1 MGLIIIMGLIL
12 LILIGLRIILNIDV
26 VTIKKL
32 AQNEKL
38 NKITDA
44 FPENIEICK
53 KICAMIGNKKVKI
66 EEDKT
71 SKTSLYLIVTNKISI
86 ANLKGNYTRIQ
97 TIAHECIHSM
107 QDKRILWANFI
118 FSNIFLI
125 YFILSIILTALGI
138 FKDIMLQVSILS
150 LMGLVY
156 YFIRSYLETD
166 AIIKARYLA
175 REYMK
180 YEKILKP
187 QEMQEILENYD
198 VLNKIGV
205 KAVNY
210 KLIVSVLL
218 KVLIYTLLS
227 YIIII
232 L

>member
-53 KICAMIGNKKVKI
+53 KICAMIGNKNVKI
-66 EEDKT
+66 EEDKN

>member
-1 MGLIIIMGLIL
+1 MSLIVIFILIL
-12 LILIGLRIILNIDV
+12 AILIGIRIILNIDML
-26 VTIKKL
+26 TIKEL
-32 AQNEKL
+32 AKNDKL

-53 KICAMIGNKKVKI
+53 KICSMIGNTKVKI
-66 EEDKT
+66 EEDKQ

-86 ANLKGNYTRIQ
+86 ANLKNSFTRIQ
-97 TIAHECIHSM
+97 TVAHECLHSM

-118 FSNIFLI
+118 CSNIYLI
-125 YFILSIILTALGI
+125 YFIIAILLTI
-138 FKDIMLQVSILS
+138 FGVYKDTMLQVCILI
-150 LMGLVY
+150 LMGFVC
-156 YFIRSYLETD
+156 YFLRSYLETD

-187 QEMQEILENYD
+187 DEMQEILGNYD
-198 VLNKIGV
+198 ILNKIGV

-210 KLIVSVLL
+210 KLLFSVLL
-218 KVLIYTLLS
+218 KVLIYTLIA
-227 YIIII
+227 YIFT

>member
-1 MGLIIIMGLIL
+1 MSLIIIMIL
-12 LILIGLRIILNIDV
+12 TLTILIGIRIILNIDMI
-26 VTIKKL
+26 TIKEL
-32 AQNEKL
+32 AKNEKL

-53 KICAMIGNKKVKI
+53 KICAMIGNTKVKI
-66 EEDKT
+66 EEDKQ

-86 ANLKGNYTRIQ
+86 ANLKNSFTRIQ
-97 TIAHECIHSM
+97 TVAHECLHSM

-118 FSNIFLI
+118 CSNIYLI
-125 YFILSIILTALGI
+125 YFIISIILTVLEV
-138 FKDIMLQVSILS
+138 FKDTMLQVNILV
-150 LMGLVY
+150 LMGFVC

-187 QEMQEILENYD
+187 EEMQEILGNYD
-198 VLNKIGV
+198 ILNKIGV

-210 KLIVSVLL
+210 KLLFSVLL
-218 KVLIYTLLS
+218 KVLIYALIA
-227 YIIII
+227 YIIT

>member
-38 NKITDA
+38 NRITDA

-66 EEDKT
+66 EEDKN

-125 YFILSIILTALGI
+125 YFILSIVFTALGI

-210 KLIVSVLL
+210 KLIFSVLL
-218 KVLIYTLLS
+218 KVLIYALLS

>member
-38 NKITDA
+38 NRITDA

-53 KICAMIGNKKVKI
+53 KICAMIGNKKVKM
-66 EEDKT
+66 EEDKN

-125 YFILSIILTALGI
+125 YFILSIVFTALGI

-227 YIIII
+227 YIIIV

>member
-1 MGLIIIMGLIL
+1 MSLIIIMIL
-12 LILIGLRIILNIDV
+12 TLTILIGIRIILNIDMI
-26 VTIKKL
+26 TIKEL
-32 AQNEKL
+32 AKNEKL

-53 KICAMIGNKKVKI
+53 KICAMIGNTKVKI
-66 EEDKT
+66 EEDKQ

-86 ANLKGNYTRIQ
+86 ANLKNSFTRIQ
-97 TIAHECIHSM
+97 TVAHECLHSM

-118 FSNIFLI
+118 CSNIYLI
-125 YFILSIILTALGI
+125 YFIISIILTVLGV
-138 FKDIMLQVSILS
+138 FKDTMLQVNILV
-150 LMGLVY
+150 LMGFVC

-187 QEMQEILENYD
+187 EEMQEILGNYD
-198 VLNKIGV
+198 ILNKIGV

-210 KLIVSVLL
+210 KLLFSVLL
-218 KVLIYTLLS
+218 KVLIYALIA
-227 YIIII
+227 YIIT

>member
-1 MGLIIIMGLIL
+1 MSLIIIMIL
-12 LILIGLRIILNIDV
+12 TLTILIGIRIMLNIDMI
-26 VTIKKL
+26 TIKEL
-32 AQNEKL
+32 AKNEKL

-53 KICAMIGNKKVKI
+53 KICAMIGNTKVKI
-66 EEDKT
+66 EEDKQ

-86 ANLKGNYTRIQ
+86 ANLKNSFTRIQ
-97 TIAHECIHSM
+97 TVAHECLHSM

-118 FSNIFLI
+118 CSNIYLI
-125 YFILSIILTALGI
+125 YFIISIILTVLEV
-138 FKDIMLQVSILS
+138 FKDTMLQVNILV
-150 LMGLVY
+150 LMGFVC

-187 QEMQEILENYD
+187 EEMQEILGNYD
-198 VLNKIGV
+198 ILNKIGV

-210 KLIVSVLL
+210 KLLFSVLL
-218 KVLIYTLLS
+218 KVLIYALIA
-227 YIIII
+227 YIIT

>member
-66 EEDKT
+66 EEDKN

>member
-1 MGLIIIMGLIL
+1 MSLIIIMIL
-12 LILIGLRIILNIDV
+12 TLTILIGIRIILNIDMI
-26 VTIKKL
+26 TIKEL
-32 AQNEKL
+32 AKNEKL

-53 KICAMIGNKKVKI
+53 KICAMIGNTKVKI
-66 EEDKT
+66 EEDKQ

-86 ANLKGNYTRIQ
+86 ANLKNSFTRIQ
-97 TIAHECIHSM
+97 TVAHECLHSM

-118 FSNIFLI
+118 CSNIYLI
-125 YFILSIILTALGI
+125 YFIISIILTVLEV
-138 FKDIMLQVSILS
+138 FKDTMLQVNILV
-150 LMGLVY
+150 LMGFVC

-187 QEMQEILENYD
+187 EEMQEILGNYD
-198 VLNKIGV
+198 ILNKIGV
-205 KAVNY
+205 KTVNY
-210 KLIVSVLL
+210 KLLFSVLL
-218 KVLIYTLLS
+218 KVLIYALIA
-227 YIIII
+227 YIIT

>member
-66 EEDKT
+66 EEDKN

-125 YFILSIILTALGI
+125 YFILSIVFTALGI

-227 YIIII
+227 YIIIV

>member
-66 EEDKT
+66 EEDKN

-187 QEMQEILENYD
+187 QEMQEILGNYD

>member
-1 MGLIIIMGLIL
+1 MSLIIIMIL
-12 LILIGLRIILNIDV
+12 TLTILIGIRIILNIDMI
-26 VTIKKL
+26 TIKEL
-32 AQNEKL
+32 AKNEKL

-53 KICAMIGNKKVKI
+53 KICAMIGNTKVKI
-66 EEDKT
+66 EEDKQ

-86 ANLKGNYTRIQ
+86 ANLKNSFTRIQ
-97 TIAHECIHSM
+97 TIAHECLHSM

-118 FSNIFLI
+118 CSNIYLI
-125 YFILSIILTALGI
+125 YFIISIILTVLGV
-138 FKDIMLQVSILS
+138 FKDTMLQVNILV
-150 LMGLVY
+150 LMGFVC

-187 QEMQEILENYD
+187 EEMQEILGNYD
-198 VLNKIGV
+198 ILNKIGV

-210 KLIVSVLL
+210 KLLFSVLL
-218 KVLIYTLLS
+218 KVLIYALIA
-227 YIIII
+227 YIIT

>member
-66 EEDKT
+66 EEDKN

-125 YFILSIILTALGI
+125 YFILSIVFTTLGI

-227 YIIII
+227 YIIIV

>member
-1 MGLIIIMGLIL
+1 MSLIIIMIL
-12 LILIGLRIILNIDV
+12 TLTILIGIRIILNIDMI
-26 VTIKKL
+26 TIKEL
-32 AQNEKL
+32 AKNEKL

-53 KICAMIGNKKVKI
+53 KICAMIGNTKVKI
-66 EEDKT
+66 EEDKQ

-86 ANLKGNYTRIQ
+86 ANLKNSFTRIQ
-97 TIAHECIHSM
+97 TVAHECLHSM

-118 FSNIFLI
+118 CSNIYLI
-125 YFILSIILTALGI
+125 YFIISIILTVLEV
-138 FKDIMLQVSILS
+138 FKDTMLQVNILV
-150 LMGLVY
+150 LMGFVC

-187 QEMQEILENYD
+187 EEMQEILGNYD
-198 VLNKIGV
+198 ILNKIGV
-205 KAVNY
+205 KEVNY
-210 KLIVSVLL
+210 KLLFSVLL
-218 KVLIYTLLS
+218 KVLIYALIA
-227 YIIII
+227 YIIT

>member
-1 MGLIIIMGLIL
+1 MSLIIIMIL
-12 LILIGLRIILNIDV
+12 TLTILIGIRIILNIDMI
-26 VTIKKL
+26 TIKEL
-32 AQNEKL
+32 AKNEKL

-53 KICAMIGNKKVKI
+53 KICAMIGNTKVKI
-66 EEDKT
+66 EEDKQ
-71 SKTSLYLIVTNKISI
+71 SNTSLYLIVTNKISI
-86 ANLKGNYTRIQ
+86 ANLKNSFTRIQ
-97 TIAHECIHSM
+97 TVAHECLHSM

-118 FSNIFLI
+118 CSNIYLI
-125 YFILSIILTALGI
+125 YFIISIILTVLEV
-138 FKDIMLQVSILS
+138 FKDTMLQVNILV
-150 LMGLVY
+150 LMGFVC

-187 QEMQEILENYD
+187 EEMQEILGNYD
-198 VLNKIGV
+198 ILNKIGV

-210 KLIVSVLL
+210 KLLFSVLL
-218 KVLIYTLLS
+218 KVLIYALIA
-227 YIIII
+227 YIIT